1 MNDTPRINRASL
13 SFIYLSSSNIHFRL
27 LAAEERDLTE
37 LEAVVELPVK
47 LHIQF
52 GAHTAQPDN
61 QRKDIIPRGVNHC
74 WEGGIIEMFG

>member
-1 MNDTPRINRASL
+1 MNDTRGINRATV
-13 SFIYLSSSNIHFRL
+13 SFIYLFSSSNIHFRL

-37 LEAVVELPVK
+37 LEAAVVEIPVK

-61 QRKDIIPRGVNHC
+61 QR
-74 WEGGIIEMFG
+74 EGYNFGWSKSLVGKAE